1 LKGKLDS
8 LSDVKLTSRLKESP
22 VVLVTESGGFSASQ
36 ERFLRKIG
44 RGQEGMESKR
54 VMEINPEHTLV
65 QKLRDLHEEKSD
77 SPKLLEGVQ
86 TLYDLALLAEGSKVH
101 DLGGFMKRVQEA
113 VLKGL

>member
-1 LKGKLDS
+1 MNFFKHYQTYNSKNEAI
-8 LSDVKLTSRLKESP
+8 VY
-22 VVLVTESGGFSASQ
+22 LVGA
-36 ERFLRKIG
+36 
-44 RGQEGMESKR
+44 
-54 VMEINPEHTLV
+54 N